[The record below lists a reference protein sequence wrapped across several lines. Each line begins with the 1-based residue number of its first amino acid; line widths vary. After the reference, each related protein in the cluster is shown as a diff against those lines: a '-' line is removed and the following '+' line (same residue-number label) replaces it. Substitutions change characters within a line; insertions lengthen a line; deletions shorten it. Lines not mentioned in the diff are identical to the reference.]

1 MQSIRRK
8 KEMSQ
13 EYSERVSN
21 FKVPEELDKINR
33 EFFLYS
39 IEKGAFYDKITCSGN
54 YTYIRQKMINN
65 VMDNTWSR
73 SEFVKKLD
81 RCKRNILYAYIQT
94 ASVEMYRQ
102 WVADGKQIPIEDV
115 IEMTNQLLCQ
125 GVYGLIGSNLPM

>member
-1 MQSIRRK
+1 
-8 KEMSQ
+8 
-13 EYSERVSN
+13 
-21 FKVPEELDKINR
+21 
-33 EFFLYS
+33 
-39 IEKGAFYDKITCSGN
+39 
-54 YTYIRQKMINN
+54 
-65 VMDNTWSR
+65 MDNTWSR

-102 WVADGKQIPIEDV
+102 WVADGKQVPIEDV